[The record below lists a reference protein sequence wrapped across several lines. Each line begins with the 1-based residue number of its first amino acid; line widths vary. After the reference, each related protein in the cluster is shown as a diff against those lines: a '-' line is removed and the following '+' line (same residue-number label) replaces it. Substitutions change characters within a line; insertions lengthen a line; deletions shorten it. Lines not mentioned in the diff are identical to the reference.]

1 MAVAKRYRSEIFEK
15 VLLAAIPV
23 IGSVLIAL
31 LGSNIKCNPSVQSES
46 HSIAQRPNELRAI
59 AGKVN
64 DHVVYNRY
72 QELFPMFA
80 EGLKPIITQHLFNS
94 ERDSLKLVL
103 GNFIKPIDTVY
114 SKINSNDI
122 FFIKNQYEKGTYL
135 VSVGFDQADKV
146 IALFTSKMP
155 DSSRSR

>member
-1 MAVAKRYRSEIFEK
+1 MAVAKRYRYEIFEK
-15 VLLAAIPV
+15 VLLASIPV
-23 IGSVLIAL
+23 IGSVLIAI
-31 LGSNIKCNPSVQSES
+31 LGSNITCNPAVQSDA
-46 HSIAQRPNELRAI
+46 SIVQRPRQLRAI

-64 DHVVYNRY
+64 DNVVYNRY
-72 QELFPMFA
+72 QDLVPMFA
-80 EGLKPIITQHLFNS
+80 EGLKPVITQRLFNV
-94 ERDSLKLVL
+94 ERDSSKLVL

-114 SKINSNDI
+114 SRINSNDV

-155 DSSRSR
+155 DSTR